1 MSKPGKVLKGLCK
14 KLGVRLTVNRN
25 GKRVYKSI
33 KVLKAQCDKKKKK
46 VKRKRRKSSFGKNRD
61 IEAIKNTKCKKI
73 KGCNNNPRCCKRVKK
88 ALINMY
94 QGKATKA
101 DKKLIV
107 DKKHF
112 IKSDVDLI
120 NHCWN
125 PKNKLKCRVLLGAG
139 LGAGVGASMYAIKKT
154 YDSYSPKGPYNFGKL
169 TKKQIN
175 AITIQDLQNDTDLKL
190 LKELKDYALTGE
202 QYSRDIKK
210 LAGLSVGATV
220 LGAGYKGYKQYKTN
234 KRKKKKKK
242 KK

>member
-14 KLGVRLTVNRN
+14 KLGVRLTVKRN

-33 KVLKAQCDKKKKK
+33 KVLKEQCKRKASKKKK
-46 VKRKRRKSSFGKNRD
+46 VVKRKKVKRRRRKTSFGKNRD
-61 IEAIKNTKCKKI
+61 IEAVKNTECKKI
-73 KGCNNNPRCCKRVKK
+73 KGCNNNTRCCKKVKE

-154 YDSYSPKGPYNFGKL
+154 YDSYSPK
-169 TKKQIN
+169 
-175 AITIQDLQNDTDLKL
+175 
-190 LKELKDYALTGE
+190 
-202 QYSRDIKK
+202 
-210 LAGLSVGATV
+210 
-220 LGAGYKGYKQYKTN
+220 
-234 KRKKKKKK
+234 
-242 KK
+242 

>member
-14 KLGVRLTVNRN
+14 KLGVRLTVKR
-25 GKRVYKSI
+25 GKKRVYKSV
-33 KVLKAQCDKKKKK
+33 KVLKAQCSKKKKKK
-46 VKRKRRKSSFGKNRD
+46 VKRKRRKTSFGKNRD
-61 IEAIKNTKCKKI
+61 IEAVKNTECKKI
-73 KGCNNNPRCCKRVKK
+73 KGCNGNPRCCKRVKK

-169 TKKQIN
+169 TKN
-175 AITIQDLQNDTDLKL
+175 KL
-190 LKELKDYALTGE
+190 MILL
-202 QYSRDIKK
+202 
-210 LAGLSVGATV
+210 
-220 LGAGYKGYKQYKTN
+220 YKTYKMIMLN
-234 KRKKKKKK
+234 
-242 KK
+242 